1 MATNIIP
8 NQRSFRYSPTYAGL
22 PINEIAG
29 SLAMGAD
36 DGEKNQD
43 KYTAMKIFES
53 QVQTLPQDQQ
63 YVRDTFK
70 RANDSIAQFSKKGAE
85 RFDLANRAT
94 DQLAREV
101 YADPR
106 INAAIQS
113 FANFQQGEQLKQ
125 QMRAEGKT
133 PLEFSDPTKHQSVDA
148 NGTVQIYRPVIEAKG
163 DYLREAAGLW
173 NTIAPELISANL
185 TPSEVEGILQGKTV
199 KGITPEMINAKLN
212 LVEQAYRN
220 TDSGMQQR
228 RLLTHNGQK
237 EPDTYIREFLSGVGM
252 LKTHLDTDIKYQA
265 DPEWKTREWYKQAQY
280 RADLQLRNKQLTG
293 RGNHNENADKWFSP
307 IRTNATRGTVGKDR
321 AIMIGINNPEIINSL
336 SATLPVPQR
345 DTYEFVGTDTKNLNS
360 GKNDGNIIIEGT
372 PKVIGLVST
381 DVYGDSYR
389 GGYYANVTFRR
400 GTKGKP
406 EQGTIIIKNG
416 NDTMRNRVKTI
427 ADIEK
432 MVEKPRQESA
442 NKGYFVEDTGGILN
456 FATQKLNE
464 VAQEGGFTNF
474 NGTVGFM
481 VRPTGNGK
489 DALVTPS
496 IQTAPGKSQA
506 LNPQQLR
513 DLGLHS
519 EYTVDEIY
527 KMTQD
532 LLVGDF
538 EPYVQTKKTL
548 QGEAASSSTSNEDE

>member
-36 DGEKNQD
+36 DWEKNQD
-43 KYTAMKIFES
+43 KYTAIKIFES

-63 YVRDTFK
+63 YVRDTFQ
-70 RANDSIAQFSKKGAE
+70 RANESIAQFSKKGAE

-94 DQLAREV
+94 DQLTREV

-228 RLLTHNGQK
+228 RLLSHNGQK
-237 EPDTYIREFLSGVGM
+237 DPDTFIREFLSGVGM

-307 IRTNATRGTVGKDR
+307 IRTNATRGAVGKDR
-321 AIMIGINNPEIINSL
+321 AIMIGINNQEIINGIS
-336 SATLPVPQR
+336 STLPVPQR

-360 GKNDGNIIIEGT
+360 GKNDGNIVIEGT

-400 GTKGKP
+400 GAKGKP

-416 NDTMRNRVKTI
+416 NDNMRNRVKTI

-432 MVEKPRQESA
+432 VVEKPRQEDSK
-442 NKGYFVEDTGGILN
+442 KGYFVSDTGGILN

-464 VAQEGGFTNF
+464 VAQEGGFSSF
-474 NGTVGFM
+474 NGTIGFM

-489 DALVTPS
+489 DGLVTPS
-496 IQTAPGKSQA
+496 IQTSPGHSQA
-506 LNPQQLR
+506 LNAQQLR
-513 DLGLHS
+513 DLGLKS
-519 EYTVDEIY
+519 EYTVDDIY

-532 LLVGDF
+532 LLVNDF

-548 QGEAASSSTSNEDE
+548 QEQAGSTSNGSDE